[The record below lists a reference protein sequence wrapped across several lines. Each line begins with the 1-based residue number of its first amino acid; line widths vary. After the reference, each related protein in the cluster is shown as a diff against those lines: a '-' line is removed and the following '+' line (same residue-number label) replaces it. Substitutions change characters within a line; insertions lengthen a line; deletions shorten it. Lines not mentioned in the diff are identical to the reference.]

1 MAKLLGRSDDYFV
14 DYLGWS
20 PSKVIYSIYEL
31 RGIPVFFK
39 LQNTIWYKLMK
50 TLRKYAYICCT
61 DKNTL
66 ARKQI
71 LMKDIF

>member
-31 RGIPVFFK
+31 RGISGFFK
-39 LQNTIWYKLMK
+39 T
-50 TLRKYAYICCT
+50 TKYYLVQTYENFKEICVH
-61 DKNTL
+61 L
-66 ARKQI
+66 
-71 LMKDIF
+71 

>member
-31 RGIPVFFK
+31 RGTPGFF
-39 LQNTIWYKLMK
+39 
-50 TLRKYAYICCT
+50 
-61 DKNTL
+61 
-66 ARKQI
+66 
-71 LMKDIF
+71 